1 MAAMDKCA
9 VTSLEEQTMY
19 FSLETSDNCVNCAL
33 IKQQLHSTLQE
44 LKSAQTI
51 ISLLQ
56 EDIKSASH
64 ASSTEN
70 QTQITGHDTSTQKW
84 KTVLRYNSS
93 NVNKKPSTPET
104 VNKQRYTTTNRFAP
118 LSNLEQKK
126 HAEDDHVGKGDLPR
140 TNHPLTSHSPTE
152 SIKQRSHGSR
162 IPTIVNGRIN
172 HFDNKKPTQKLGT
185 SKCKP
190 KLLTTKHKVRLIG
203 DSHIKGASTRI
214 NQYLNTK
221 FQVSSIIKT
230 GAGVSQLVNT
240 QDNELKGLG
249 KSDVVVINGGAN
261 DIDKPGCN
269 VNALVAKMFKFA
281 LKYNNTNILMVTLP
295 NRHDM
300 KFTHKTQA
308 SIRAYNSK
316 LKNISNAYNHV
327 SVVDMSSNRY
337 HYTKHGF
344 HMNNWGKEWFAKQV
358 ASQIEKLTKLLNE
371 PKSVIPLE
379 WKEMHT
385 TLHNNIP
392 NNQDHTRTLTVSETP
407 ETLVPTILTHNP
419 TANTISEPQLRWSTR
434 TKMVPRTR
442 SRDFL
447 W

>member
-1 MAAMDKCA
+1 M
-9 VTSLEEQTMY
+9 
-19 FSLETSDNCVNCAL
+19 
-33 IKQQLHSTLQE
+33 KQQLHSTLQE

-56 EDIKSASH
+56 EDIKSASL
-64 ASSTEN
+64 ASSTKN
-70 QTQITGHDTSTQKW
+70 QTQTTGHDAATQKW
-84 KTVLRYNSS
+84 KTVSRYNSS
-93 NVNKKPSTPET
+93 NVNNKPSIPET
-104 VNKQRYTTTNRFAP
+104 VSKQRYTTTNRFAP

-126 HAEDDHVGKGDLPR
+126 QTEVNHVDKGGLPL
-140 TNHPLTSHSPTE
+140 TNHPQTSHSPTE
-152 SIKQRSHGSR
+152 PIKQRSHGSR
-162 IPTIVNGRIN
+162 IPTIMNGRIN
-172 HFDNKKPTQKLGT
+172 HFGNKKPTLKLGT
-185 SKCKP
+185 SKYNHKII
-190 KLLTTKHKVRLIG
+190 TTKHKVRLIG

-214 NQYLNTK
+214 NQYINTK

-230 GAGVSQLVNT
+230 GAGVSQIVNT

-249 KSDVVVINGGAN
+249 KSDVIVINGGSN
-261 DIDKPGCN
+261 DIDKPGCK

-295 NRHDM
+295 IRHDM
-300 KFTHKTQA
+300 KFTSKTHA

-344 HMNNWGKEWFAKQV
+344 HMNNLGKEWLAKQV
-358 ASQIEKLTKLLNE
+358 ASQIEKLTKPLNE
-371 PKSVIPLE
+371 PKSIIPLE
-379 WKEMHT
+379 WKDKHT
-385 TLHNNIP
+385 TLHNNIH
-392 NNQDHTRTLTVSETP
+392 NNQELTKTLTVSETVG
-407 ETLVPTILTHNP
+407 TIGPTILNQNP